1 MARFDV
7 DKLRQALLAGDP
19 ARCAR
24 LLEGLRAE
32 DTAAPLILWALAS
45 ETRAIAQVR
54 AAVDRGASADMALRE
69 AKVFG
74 PRQGAVK
81 TAAQRTSSATAR
93 AALLH
98 RRELTA

>member
-1 MARFDV
+1 
-7 DKLRQALLAGDP
+7 
-19 ARCAR
+19 
-24 LLEGLRAE
+24 
-32 DTAAPLILWALAS
+32 
-45 ETRAIAQVR
+45 
-54 AAVDRGASADMALRE
+54 MALRE

-98 RRELTA
+98 AARIDRMIKGLAQGDIWDEFLQLALRMTRSRTA